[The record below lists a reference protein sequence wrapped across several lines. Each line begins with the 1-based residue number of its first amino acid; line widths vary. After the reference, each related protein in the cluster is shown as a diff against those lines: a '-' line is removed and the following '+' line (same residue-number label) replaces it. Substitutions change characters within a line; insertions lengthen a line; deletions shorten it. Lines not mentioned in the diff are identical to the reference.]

1 MNFKSK
7 RGSVAVYALLSL
19 GILIAL
25 LFSIYLV
32 VNARYRSQ
40 LKTATNIK
48 IEAEEYNIE
57 NDVEIIDDAVEIYL
71 YEPWQ
76 LEKMGTNEYV
86 YIAQENKIYKFTNTA
101 KYLNKYMKVNIGDTI
116 LYDPTIGAQSSQLT
130 YTSPIGSALGT
141 NNISG
146 NGHTEQTFTAT
157 SVDNEWIVIG
167 KANDRL
173 KLISKEPKF
182 NTNNTAFYFSG
193 GIAWLYMEEQLH
205 RAASI
210 YGYGN
215 GADKNQ
221 VTMYQIGNPEI
232 AGEVQNKTL
241 TGSGAR
247 SLILDDIQEMTT
259 RELIIPKSTANTN
272 NPTSEIYVP
281 SLNGTNT
288 MGRCQTTD
296 MKKNLPYTWKQTMA
310 DEFKFKDEYRN
321 LDKSVIFSV
330 SRTNMIAT
338 RCIAATAS
346 QGTFHTYYTN
356 SSGLSGQQNCYGN
369 STSLYSNGMARGLR
383 PVVYLE
389 PTVQLN
395 ETATPGRWQLV
406 QN

>member
-7 RGSVAVYALLSL
+7 KGSVAVYALLSL

-130 YTSPIGSALGT
+130 YTSPVGSALGT

-173 KLISKEPKF
+173 KLISKDPKF
-182 NTNNTAFYFSG
+182 NTNNTPFYFG
-193 GIAWLYMEEQLH
+193 GGRAWLYMEEQLH

-215 GADKNQ
+215 GADKSQ
-221 VTMYQIGNPEI
+221 VTTYQIGNPEI
-232 AGEVQNKTL
+232 AGEVQNKIL

-272 NPTSEIYVP
+272 NPTSEVYVP
-281 SLNGTNT
+281 SLNGTT
-288 MGRCQTTD
+288 TAGQCQTTD
-296 MKKNLPYTWKQTMA
+296 MKKNLPYTWKQTMV
-310 DEFKFKDEYRN
+310 DEFKFKDKYRN
-321 LDKSVIFSV
+321 LDKSIIFTI

-338 RCIAATAS
+338 RCTAATAS
-346 QGTFHTYYTN
+346 QGNFYTYYTN
-356 SSGLSGQQNCYGN
+356 SSSLSGQQNCYGN
-369 STSLYSNGMARGLR
+369 SSALNSNGMARGLR
-383 PVVYLE
+383 PIVYLE